1 VVKNTRSIEILPEIK
16 TFIFDKT
23 GTLTEGKVKV
33 DEIITMKDSIKED
46 VIKYFLIAEK
56 HSSHTLAKV
65 LYTQLKE
72 GKRVPEPDHFK
83 EYFGMGVYAKYKG
96 QRIHVGNKKLL
107 QRFNMGTKDLP
118 ENLENTIIVSV
129 DWKPIG
135 LITYQDT
142 LKESSKELV
151 KLLKSKRSE
160 IIMLTGDKK
169 KAAEKVGEELG
180 IEKIYSEITPENK
193 LEIVKELRQE
203 KGRLAM
209 IGDGINDAASLAQAD
224 VGISVNNEID
234 LIKESADIVLVGNEI
249 KLIEDLIRKSDF
261 TRTKINQNIF
271 WTYAYNLGA
280 VVIASGL
287 LIPIGLSIDPLIACA
302 ASISSTI
309 SIMINSFLFR

>member
-1 VVKNTRSIEILPEIK
+1 LDRFYSSAADDGCISEPARIVKEVF
-16 TFIFDKT
+16 TF
-23 GTLTEGKVKV
+23 
-33 DEIITMKDSIKED
+33 
-46 VIKYFLIAEK
+46 
-56 HSSHTLAKV
+56 
-65 LYTQLKE
+65 
-72 GKRVPEPDHFK
+72 
-83 EYFGMGVYAKYKG
+83 
-96 QRIHVGNKKLL
+96 
-107 QRFNMGTKDLP
+107 
-118 ENLENTIIVSV
+118 
-129 DWKPIG
+129 
-135 LITYQDT
+135 
-142 LKESSKELV
+142 LV